1 MRRHE
6 KHACGGVVDVT
17 LLSLP
22 FLLEDDEEEEE
33 EVKSSSSVDT
43 SILYT
48 ENCNVYTPHFTLRPE
63 GEHTSVLC
71 HRLFFLFVFSFLFL
85 FFVFCFLFFG
95 TAAKEKEKEKKKEEK
110 KRKAFV
116 TLYIC
121 KERTHAR
128 THAREKERTIHRTP
142 TKMSSR
148 ARAATFRDFL

>member
-6 KHACGGVVDVT
+6 KRACGGVVDVT

-22 FLLEDDEEEEE
+22 FLLEDDDEEE

-71 HRLFFLFVFSFLFL
+71 HRLFFLFVFSFLF
-85 FFVFCFLFFG
+85 FG
-95 TAAKEKEKEKKKEEK
+95 TAAKEKEKEKKKK
-110 KRKAFV
+110 KKSFCDFIH
-116 TLYIC
+116 LQ
-121 KERTHAR
+121 RTHAR
-128 THAREKERTIHRTP
+128 THARARERTHHSPNAHKNVVESTGGDIQRFFVAQ
-142 TKMSSR
+142 R
-148 ARAATFRDFL
+148 R

>member
-22 FLLEDDEEEEE
+22 FLLEDDDDE

-71 HRLFFLFVFSFLFL
+71 HRLFFLFVF
-85 FFVFCFLFFG
+85 CFLFFG
-95 TAAKEKEKEKKKEEK
+95 TAAKEKEKEK
-110 KRKAFV
+110 RKAFM
-116 TLYIC
+116 TLY
-121 KERTHAR
+121 
-128 THAREKERTIHRTP
+128 
-142 TKMSSR
+142 
-148 ARAATFRDFL
+148 

>member
-22 FLLEDDEEEEE
+22 FLLEDDDEEE

-71 HRLFFLFVFSFLFL
+71 HRLFFLFVFSFLF
-85 FFVFCFLFFG
+85 FVFRNRRQR
-95 TAAKEKEKEKKKEEK
+95 KRKRKKKKEK
-110 KRKAFV
+110 SFCDFIH
-116 TLYIC
+116 LQ
-121 KERTHAR
+121 RTHAR
-128 THAREKERTIHRTP
+128 THARTRERTHHSPNAHKNVVESTGGDIQRFFVAQ
-142 TKMSSR
+142 R
-148 ARAATFRDFL
+148 R

>member
-22 FLLEDDEEEEE
+22 FLLEDDDEEE

-85 FFVFCFLFFG
+85 FFVFSFCFS
-95 TAAKEKEKEKKKEEK
+95 EPPPKKKK
-110 KRKAFV
+110 KKKLV
-116 TLYIC
+116 TLYYTFA
-121 KERTHAR
+121 KNAR
-128 THAREKERTIHRTP
+128 THARARERTHHSPNAHKNVVESTGGDIQRFFVAQ
-142 TKMSSR
+142 R
-148 ARAATFRDFL
+148 R

>member
-22 FLLEDDEEEEE
+22 FLLEDDDEEE

-71 HRLFFLFVFSFLFL
+71 HRLFFLFVFCFL
-85 FFVFCFLFFG
+85 FFVFRNRRQR
-95 TAAKEKEKEKKKEEK
+95 KRKRKKKK
-110 KRKAFV
+110 KKLV
-116 TLYIC
+116 TLYYTFG
-121 KERTHAR
+121 KNAR
-128 THAREKERTIHRTP
+128 THARARERTHHSPNAHKNVVESTGGDIQRFFVAQ
-142 TKMSSR
+142 R
-148 ARAATFRDFL
+148 R

>member
-22 FLLEDDEEEEE
+22 FLLEDDDEEE

-71 HRLFFLFVFSFLFL
+71 HRLFFLFVFSFLFFL
-85 FFVFCFLFFG
+85 FCFLFFG
-95 TAAKEKEKEKKKEEK
+95 TAAKEKEKEKEKREKKEK
-110 KRKAFV
+110 
-116 TLYIC
+116 L
-121 KERTHAR
+121 
-128 THAREKERTIHRTP
+128 
-142 TKMSSR
+142 
-148 ARAATFRDFL
+148 L

>member
-22 FLLEDDEEEEE
+22 FLLEDDDEEE

-71 HRLFFLFVFSFLFL
+71 HRLFFLFVFSFLF
-85 FFVFCFLFFG
+85 FG
-95 TAAKEKEKEKKKEEK
+95 TAAKEKEKEIKKKK
-110 KRKAFV
+110 KKKSFCDFIH
-116 TLYIC
+116 LQ
-121 KERTHAR
+121 RTHAR
-128 THAREKERTIHRTP
+128 THARTRERTHHSPNAHKNVVESTGGDIQRFFVAQ
-142 TKMSSR
+142 R
-148 ARAATFRDFL
+148 R

>member
-22 FLLEDDEEEEE
+22 FLLEDDDEEE

-71 HRLFFLFVFSFLFL
+71 HRLFFLFVFSFLF
-85 FFVFCFLFFG
+85 FG
-95 TAAKEKEKEKKKEEK
+95 TAAKEKEKEKKKK
-110 KRKAFV
+110 KKSFCDFIH
-116 TLYIC
+116 LQ
-121 KERTHAR
+121 RTHAR
-128 THAREKERTIHRTP
+128 THARTRERTHHSPNAHKNVVESTGGDIQRFFVAQ
-142 TKMSSR
+142 R
-148 ARAATFRDFL
+148 R

>member
-22 FLLEDDEEEEE
+22 FLLEDDDDEE

-85 FFVFCFLFFG
+85 FFVFSFLFFVFRNRRQRP
-95 TAAKEKEKEKKKEEK
+95 KKKKK
-110 KRKAFV
+110 KRRRR
-116 TLYIC
+116 L
-121 KERTHAR
+121 
-128 THAREKERTIHRTP
+128 
-142 TKMSSR
+142 
-148 ARAATFRDFL
+148 

>member
-22 FLLEDDEEEEE
+22 FLLEDDDEEE

-71 HRLFFLFVFSFLFL
+71 HRLFFLFVF
-85 FFVFCFLFFG
+85 CFLFFG
-95 TAAKEKEKEKKKEEK
+95 TAAKEKEKEK
-110 KRKAFV
+110 RKAFV
-116 TLYIC
+116 TLYYTFA
-121 KERTHAR
+121 KNARTHAR
-128 THAREKERTIHRTP
+128 TRERTHHSPNAHKNVVESTGGDIQRFVAQ
-142 TKMSSR
+142 R
-148 ARAATFRDFL
+148 R

>member
-22 FLLEDDEEEEE
+22 FLLEDDDEEE

-85 FFVFCFLFFG
+85 FFVFCFLFFVFRNRRQR
-95 TAAKEKEKEKKKEEK
+95 KRKRKKKS
-110 KRKAFV
+110 FCDFIH
-116 TLYIC
+116 LQ
-121 KERTHAR
+121 RTHAR

>member
-6 KHACGGVVDVT
+6 KRACGGVVDVT

-22 FLLEDDEEEEE
+22 FLLEDDDDEEE

-71 HRLFFLFVFSFLFL
+71 HRLFFLFCFFFFVFVFSFL
-85 FFVFCFLFFG
+85 
-95 TAAKEKEKEKKKEEK
+95 
-110 KRKAFV
+110 
-116 TLYIC
+116 
-121 KERTHAR
+121 
-128 THAREKERTIHRTP
+128 
-142 TKMSSR
+142 
-148 ARAATFRDFL
+148 

>member
-22 FLLEDDEEEEE
+22 FLLEDDDEEE

-63 GEHTSVLC
+63 GEHTSFLC
-71 HRLFFLFVFSFLFL
+71 HRLFFSFVFCFLFFLFVFS
-85 FFVFCFLFFG
+85 FLFFG
-95 TAAKEKEKEKKKEEK
+95 TAAKEKEKEKKKK
-110 KRKAFV
+110 KKSFCDFIH
-116 TLYIC
+116 LQ
-121 KERTHAR
+121 RTHAR

>member
-22 FLLEDDEEEEE
+22 FLLEDDDEEE

-71 HRLFFLFVFSFLFL
+71 HRLFFLFVFSFLFFL
-85 FFVFCFLFFG
+85 FCFCFFF
-95 TAAKEKEKEKKKEEK
+95 
-110 KRKAFV
+110 FV

>member
-22 FLLEDDEEEEE
+22 FLLEDDDDEE

-71 HRLFFLFVFSFLFL
+71 HRLFFLFVFCFLF
-85 FFVFCFLFFG
+85 FVFVFCFLFFG
-95 TAAKEKEKEKKKEEK
+95 TAAKEKEKEK
-110 KRKAFV
+110 RKAFV
-116 TLYIC
+116 TLYYTFA
-121 KERTHAR
+121 KNARTHAR
-128 THAREKERTIHRTP
+128 TRERTHHSPNAHKNVVESKGGDIQRFFVAQ
-142 TKMSSR
+142 R
-148 ARAATFRDFL
+148 R

>member
-22 FLLEDDEEEEE
+22 FLLEDDDEEEE

-71 HRLFFLFVFSFLFL
+71 HRLFFLFVFSFLFFL
-85 FFVFCFLFFG
+85 FCFCFFF
-95 TAAKEKEKEKKKEEK
+95 
-110 KRKAFV
+110 FV

>member
-6 KHACGGVVDVT
+6 KRACGGVVDVT

-22 FLLEDDEEEEE
+22 FLLEDDDEEE

-71 HRLFFLFVFSFLFL
+71 HRLFFLFVFD
-85 FFVFCFLFFG
+85 FCFCFSEPPPMPFPPRFF
-95 TAAKEKEKEKKKEEK
+95 AD
-110 KRKAFV
+110 
-116 TLYIC
+116 C
-121 KERTHAR
+121 
-128 THAREKERTIHRTP
+128 TIFFFNFFFQKILP
-142 TKMSSR
+142 
-148 ARAATFRDFL
+148 

>member
-85 FFVFCFLFFG
+85 FFVFVFSFL
-95 TAAKEKEKEKKKEEK
+95 
-110 KRKAFV
+110 
-116 TLYIC
+116 
-121 KERTHAR
+121 
-128 THAREKERTIHRTP
+128 
-142 TKMSSR
+142 
-148 ARAATFRDFL
+148 

>member
-22 FLLEDDEEEEE
+22 FLLEDDDDEE

-71 HRLFFLFVFSFLFL
+71 HRLFFLFVF
-85 FFVFCFLFFG
+85 CFLFFG
-95 TAAKEKEKEKKKEEK
+95 TAAKEKEKEKEKKEKKEK
-110 KRKAFV
+110 
-116 TLYIC
+116 L
-121 KERTHAR
+121 
-128 THAREKERTIHRTP
+128 
-142 TKMSSR
+142 
-148 ARAATFRDFL
+148 L

>member
-22 FLLEDDEEEEE
+22 FLLEDDDEEE

-71 HRLFFLFVFSFLFL
+71 HRLFFLFVFSFLFFLFCFCLL
-85 FFVFCFLFFG
+85 FFLFCFLFFG
-95 TAAKEKEKEKKKEEK
+95 TAAKEKEKEKEKKEKKEK
-110 KRKAFV
+110 
-116 TLYIC
+116 L
-121 KERTHAR
+121 
-128 THAREKERTIHRTP
+128 
-142 TKMSSR
+142 
-148 ARAATFRDFL
+148 L

>member
-71 HRLFFLFVFSFLFL
+71 HRLFFLFVFSFFLFL
-85 FFVFCFLFFG
+85 FFVFCFLFFLFCFLFFG
-95 TAAKEKEKEKKKEEK
+95 TAAKEKEKVKKKKKKKEK
-110 KRKAFV
+110 
-116 TLYIC
+116 L
-121 KERTHAR
+121 
-128 THAREKERTIHRTP
+128 
-142 TKMSSR
+142 
-148 ARAATFRDFL
+148 L

>member
-22 FLLEDDEEEEE
+22 FLLEDDDEEEE

-71 HRLFFLFVFSFLFL
+71 HRLFFLCCFFFFVFVFSFL
-85 FFVFCFLFFG
+85 
-95 TAAKEKEKEKKKEEK
+95 
-110 KRKAFV
+110 
-116 TLYIC
+116 
-121 KERTHAR
+121 
-128 THAREKERTIHRTP
+128 
-142 TKMSSR
+142 
-148 ARAATFRDFL
+148 

>member
-22 FLLEDDEEEEE
+22 FLLEDDDEEE

-71 HRLFFLFVFSFLFL
+71 HRLFFLFVFCFLFL
-85 FFVFCFLFFG
+85 FFVFVFRNRRQR
-95 TAAKEKEKEKKKEEK
+95 KRKRKRKKKK
-110 KRKAFV
+110 KKLV
-116 TLYIC
+116 TLYYTFA
-121 KERTHAR
+121 KNARTHAR
-128 THAREKERTIHRTP
+128 TRERTHHSPNAHKNVVESTGGDIQRFFVAQ
-142 TKMSSR
+142 R
-148 ARAATFRDFL
+148 R

>member
-1 MRRHE
+1 MRRRE

-22 FLLEDDEEEEE
+22 FLLEDDDEEEE

-71 HRLFFLFVFSFLFL
+71 HRLFFLFVFSFLFFL
-85 FFVFCFLFFG
+85 FCFCFFFFVFRNRRQR
-95 TAAKEKEKEKKKEEK
+95 KRKKKES
-110 KRKAFV
+110 FV